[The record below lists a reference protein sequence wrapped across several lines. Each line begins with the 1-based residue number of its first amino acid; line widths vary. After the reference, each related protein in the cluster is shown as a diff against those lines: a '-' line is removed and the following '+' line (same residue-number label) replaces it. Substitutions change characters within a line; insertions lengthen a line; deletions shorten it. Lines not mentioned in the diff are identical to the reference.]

1 MNCMGENNEMTKVY
15 IYEPKSGQTIK
26 LNAEKGK
33 FNYTEEDK
41 QRAEPNNF
49 TATLQIKME
58 KRMKDRFQWALN
70 GCKTKKEYRRFK
82 KTKKESTG
90 I

>member
-49 TATLQIKME
+49 TG
-58 KRMKDRFQWALN
+58 RHCR
-70 GCKTKKEYRRFK
+70 
-82 KTKKESTG
+82 
-90 I
+90 